1 MEYEELEKALI
12 RKFTPWLAFFVIG
25 GSGLAGSGVL
35 RIDGFSG
42 SDAKLMQAEILA
54 HVDADNRVEE
64 KECLA
69 FRQDIYKRLNRLE
82 LYQDQIVALIHAN
95 GLSLKP

>member
-12 RKFTPWLAFFVIG
+12 RKFTPWLAFLVIG
-25 GSGLAGSGVL
+25 GSGLAGTGVL
-35 RIDGFSG
+35 RVDKFTGT
-42 SDAKLMQAEILA
+42 DAELMKSEILS

-69 FRQDIYKRLNRLE
+69 FRQDIYKRINRLE